1 MTYYPLATRP
11 DYRVNA
17 CREYGNARVFSPGSR
32 LRRDAARH
40 APAAIPGERFAIL
53 SSVMTPALLVLL
65 VLPAAIIALAFLVAH
80 LARPLRKDRQ

>member
-1 MTYYPLATRP
+1 MTYYPLATPP

-17 CREYGNARVFSPGSR
+17 CRENGNARVFSLRSR
-32 LRRDAARH
+32 PHRDPARH
-40 APAAIPGERFAIL
+40 GPGAIPGERFGIL

-80 LARPLRKDRQ
+80 LARPMRRDRQ